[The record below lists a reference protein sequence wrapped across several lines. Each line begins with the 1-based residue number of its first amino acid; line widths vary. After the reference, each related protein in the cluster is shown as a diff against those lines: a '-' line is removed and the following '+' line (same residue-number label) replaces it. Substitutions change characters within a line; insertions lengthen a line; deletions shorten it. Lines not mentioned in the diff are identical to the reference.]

1 MLQSTRSHRAGH
13 DSVTKQQQY
22 PIVRGTTFC
31 PSVLP
36 LMDTQLVSK
45 HLAIVNSAIVNVH
58 ARYLSESL
66 FPDLS
71 GIHLG
76 RDLLGQVVILCLTI

>member
-1 MLQSTRSHRAGH
+1 MLQSSRSQSTGH

-22 PIVRGTTFC
+22 STVWGTTFC

-45 HLAIVNSAIVNVH
+45 HLAIMNSAIVNVH

-66 FPDLS
+66 FQDLS

-76 RDLLGQVVILCLTI
+76 GDSLGQVVILCLTI